1 MTGPAPIRKERNDRL
16 DVTRPRALPGRQML
30 TASVYEAIKEQI
42 MDLELAP
49 GTRVNMDQLARDLEV
64 STTPVRESLA
74 RLESEGLV
82 TRRSLQ
88 GYTVTAQP
96 DWSDLHELFT
106 LRRLLEPE
114 AAREAAREPGD
125 DLVSSLRSTLDD
137 MAEPSSAVPEEQYR
151 RHRTFVEADSVF
163 HDAIAAAS
171 GNRLLRR
178 TLAGMH
184 SHVLLYRLYFEAGVS
199 PERTATAE
207 EHRAILAAIVDRQPE
222 VAATAMRDHVERSH
236 ERVLGRTSAL
246 RPT

>member
-1 MTGPAPIRKERNDRL
+1 VTGPLRVSRETPERL
-16 DVTRPRALPGRQML
+16 ALARPRALPGRQML

-96 DWSDLHELFT
+96 DPVDLHELFT
-106 LRRLLEPE
+106 LRLLLEPE
-114 AAREAAREPGD
+114 AARHAAREPTAELGA
-125 DLVSSLRSTLDD
+125 LLRSTVDD
-137 MAEPSSAVPEEQYR
+137 MASLPSAVPEEQYR
-151 RHRTFVEADSVF
+151 RHRSFVEADIAF
-163 HDAIAAAS
+163 HDAIADAS

-178 TLAGMH
+178 TLAGLH
-184 SHVLLYRLYFEAGVS
+184 THVLLYRLYFEAGVA
-199 PERTATAE
+199 PERTSTAE
-207 EHRAILAAIVDRQPE
+207 EHRSIVEAILDRSPE
-222 VAATAMRDHVERSH
+222 VAASAMRVHVEHSH
-236 ERVLGRTSAL
+236 ERVLGGTSAL

>member
-1 MTGPAPIRKERNDRL
+1 
-16 DVTRPRALPGRQML
+16 ML
-30 TASVYEAIKEQI
+30 TASVYDAIKAQI

-49 GTRVNMDQLARDLEV
+49 GSRVNMDQLARDLEV

-96 DWSDLHELFT
+96 DRAELHELFT
-106 LRRLLEPE
+106 LRALLEPE
-114 AAREAAREPGD
+114 AARQATHEPAGDLAALLG
-125 DLVSSLRSTLDD
+125 STVEE
-137 MAEPSSAVPEEQYR
+137 MAEPPSAVPEEQYR
-151 RHRTFVEADSVF
+151 RHRSFVEADIAF

-178 TLAGMH
+178 TLAGLH
-184 SHVLLYRLYFEAGVS
+184 THVLLYRLYFEAGVA

-207 EHRAILAAIVDRQPE
+207 EHRAILGAILARRPE
-222 VAATAMRDHVERSH
+222 DAATAMREHVERSH
-236 ERVLGRTSAL
+236 ERVLGRTSTL
-246 RPT
+246 RTT